1 MQLSNLKKTIQ
12 VKVLLYT
19 HNAYVIFI
27 LLAITCHIQV
37 AYFFDLHN
45 HLYLNVN
52 SKTNY
57 VAKKRSHRWF
67 NLEVNLE
74 KQINNLHPFLDFFL
88 SVHVCVHLYIKFG
101 FCAILLND
109 LIIRAKNMQSLEQF
123 MSSLDV
129 ESREKKLNSHC
140 YWPKWH

>member
-57 VAKKRSHRWF
+57 VAKKRSHR
-67 NLEVNLE
+67 
-74 KQINNLHPFLDFFL
+74 
-88 SVHVCVHLYIKFG
+88 
-101 FCAILLND
+101 
-109 LIIRAKNMQSLEQF
+109 
-123 MSSLDV
+123 
-129 ESREKKLNSHC
+129 
-140 YWPKWH
+140 